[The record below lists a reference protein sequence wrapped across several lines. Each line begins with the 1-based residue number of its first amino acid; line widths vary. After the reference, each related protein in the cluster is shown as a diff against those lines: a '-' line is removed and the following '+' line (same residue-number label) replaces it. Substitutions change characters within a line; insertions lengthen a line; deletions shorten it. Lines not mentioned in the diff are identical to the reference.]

1 MSASS
6 ARTVVVTGGA
16 TGIGREIST
25 TLADAGWRVAIW
37 DRTSPESPLHD
48 RILSVTA
55 DVTEPTSL
63 ETALRRTE
71 REIGPIDAL
80 VNNAGIDHVGP
91 FVESTP
97 HQWDDIVS
105 VNLLGAIRCTR
116 LVLDGMV
123 ERSHGRIVFIASD
136 AGKVGG
142 ANEAV
147 YSASKGGVIA
157 FAKALAREVASSGLL
172 VNSVCP
178 GPVQTALLRQLSEHS
193 SQQVARM
200 TRAIPLGRVGHP
212 SDVAALVG
220 FLLSDGANYIT
231 GQAWSVSGGLTMI

>member
-1 MSASS
+1 MTAENG
-6 ARTVVVTGGA
+6 RTVVVTGGA
-16 TGIGREIST
+16 TGIGRDIAT

-37 DRTSPESPLHD
+37 DRTSPASPLRD
-48 RILSVTA
+48 RVLSLTA
-55 DVTEPTSL
+55 DVTEPASL
-63 ETALRRTE
+63 EAAYRSTE
-71 REIGPIDAL
+71 RELGPIDAL

-97 HQWDDIVS
+97 EQWNDIIG

-116 LVLDGMV
+116 LVLDGMI
-123 ERSHGRIVFIASD
+123 ERRHGRIVFVASD

-147 YSASKGGVIA
+147 YSASKGGMIA
-157 FAKALAREVASSGLL
+157 FGKALAREVASSDVL

-178 GPVQTALLRQLSEHS
+178 GPIQTALLGQLAEHS
-193 SQQVARM
+193 SQQVARL
-200 TRAIPLGRVGHP
+200 TRAIPLGRIGQP

-220 FLLSDGANYIT
+220 FLLSDGASYIT
-231 GQAWSVSGGLTMI
+231 GQAWSVSGGLTMV

>member
-1 MSASS
+1 MTAENG
-6 ARTVVVTGGA
+6 RTVVVTGGA
-16 TGIGREIST
+16 TGIGRDIAT
-25 TLADAGWRVAIW
+25 TLADAGWRVAVW
-37 DRTSPESPLHD
+37 DRAPSAAETQNP
-48 RILSVTA
+48 ILSIPA
-55 DVTEPTSL
+55 DVTDQSSL
-63 ETALRRTE
+63 ELALSHTE
-71 REIGPIDAL
+71 RELGPIHAL

-97 HQWDDIVS
+97 EEWNDIIG

-123 ERSHGRIVFIASD
+123 ERRHGRIVFVASD

-147 YSASKGGVIA
+147 YSASKGGMIA
-157 FAKALAREVASSGLL
+157 FGKALAREVASSEVL

-178 GPVQTALLRQLSEHS
+178 GPIQTALLGQLAEHS
-193 SQQVARM
+193 SQQVARL
-200 TRAIPLGRVGHP
+200 TRAIPLGRIGQP

-220 FLLSDGANYIT
+220 FLLSDGASYIT
-231 GQAWSVSGGLTMI
+231 GQAWSVSGGLTMV

>member
-1 MSASS
+1 MTAENG
-6 ARTVVVTGGA
+6 RTVVVTGGA
-16 TGIGREIST
+16 TGIGRDIST
-25 TLADAGWRVAIW
+25 TLTDAGWRVAIW
-37 DRTSPESPLHD
+37 DRTSPASPLRD
-48 RILSVTA
+48 RVLSLTA
-55 DVTEPTSL
+55 DVTEPASL
-63 ETALRRTE
+63 EAAYRSTE
-71 REIGPIDAL
+71 RELGPIDAL

-97 HQWDDIVS
+97 EQWNEIIG

-123 ERSHGRIVFIASD
+123 ERRHGRIVFVASD

-147 YSASKGGVIA
+147 YSASKGGMIA
-157 FAKALAREVASSGLL
+157 FGKALAREVASSDVL

-178 GPVQTALLRQLSEHS
+178 GPIQTALLGQLAEHS
-193 SQQVARM
+193 SQQVARL
-200 TRAIPLGRVGHP
+200 TRAIPLGRIGQP

-220 FLLSDGANYIT
+220 FLLSDGASYIT
-231 GQAWSVSGGLTMI
+231 GQAWSVSGGLTMV